1 LSINSGVISPNGRSQ
16 KKLPT
21 LNGQQNPYSEAQAAD
36 LGEAERAYRS
46 ADSWRRVASIEGLA
60 LIAMTLALVLLTT
73 RSQHDVFVFKEN
85 SHGQLS
91 YQDEAVQRRSPSQ
104 LAVEAQLGAY
114 IKAIRDV
121 PGLDLALVDRNVTLA
136 LSMTADVQPAR
147 AHQDLLAYF
156 TDPTNNPKLISR
168 DGTVRA
174 VLDPVIVSPI
184 SNLTYT
190 VSWGEETRKPSGKPS
205 REFHQGTVTIADPVL
220 PTDPQVAAINP
231 AGVIVVEQ
239 ALHL

>member
-1 LSINSGVISPNGRSQ
+1 MSISSAFTSPNGKAEKSSPAQSSQ
-16 KKLPT
+16 K
-21 LNGQQNPYSEAQAAD
+21 NAYAEAQAAD

-73 RSQHDVFVFKEN
+73 RSQHDVLVFKEN

-121 PGLDLALVDRNVTLA
+121 PGLDLALVDRNVMLA

-147 AHQDLLAYF
+147 AHGDLLAYF
-156 TDPTNNPKLISR
+156 TDPANNPKLIAH
-168 DGTVRA
+168 DGTVRT

-190 VSWGEETRKPSGKPS
+190 VSWGEETRKPSGKPT
-205 REFHQGTVTIADPVL
+205 RVFHQGTVTIADPVL
-220 PTDPQVAAINP
+220 PTDPQVAALNP

>member
-1 LSINSGVISPNGRSQ
+1 
-16 KKLPT
+16 
-21 LNGQQNPYSEAQAAD
+21 
-36 LGEAERAYRS
+36 
-46 ADSWRRVASIEGLA
+46 
-60 LIAMTLALVLLTT
+60 MTLAIVLLTT
-73 RSQHDVFVFKEN
+73 RSQHDVLVYREN

-91 YQDEAVQRRSPSQ
+91 YQDEAVQRRTPSQ

-147 AHQDLLAYF
+147 AHQELLSYF
-156 TDPTNNPKLISR
+156 TDPTNNPKLIAH
-168 DGTVRA
+168 DGTVRT

-184 SNLTYT
+184 SHLTYT
-190 VSWGEETRKPSGKPS
+190 VSWGEEVRKSSAKP
-205 REFHQGTVTIADPVL
+205 RRDFHQGTVTIAEPVIA
-220 PTDPQVAAINP
+220 TDPQVAAVNP
-231 AGVIVVEQ
+231 AGVVVVEQ